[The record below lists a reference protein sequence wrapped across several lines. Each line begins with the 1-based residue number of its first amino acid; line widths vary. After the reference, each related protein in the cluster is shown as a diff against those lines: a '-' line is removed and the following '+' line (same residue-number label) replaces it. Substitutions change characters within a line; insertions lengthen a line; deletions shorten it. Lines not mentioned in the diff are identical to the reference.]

1 MAGIL
6 AANNL
11 YAIINNEI
19 DYFTGEKLWKTETY
33 ERSYFC

>member
-1 MAGIL
+1 MASIL

-19 DYFTGEKLWKTETY
+19 DYFVGEKLWKIEIY
-33 ERSYFC
+33 EKLYFC